1 MTFALTTCDDSR
13 IRTALPK
20 PLLVYNQP
28 TTRPGEVQGQPYRLH
43 DVVSNMGDGR
53 TFTCTMWLDA
63 TMIYTDVVSMSFN
76 SAENDR
82 GMGYQTKRTNL
93 PKQTARR

>member
-1 MTFALTTCDDSR
+1 
-13 IRTALPK
+13 
-20 PLLVYNQP
+20 
-28 TTRPGEVQGQPYRLH
+28 
-43 DVVSNMGDGR
+43 MGDGR

-82 GMGYQTKRTNL
+82 GIGYQTKRTNL